1 MCVCVRVCVRAR
13 ARLLVCVC
21 ERGREKESEG
31 EIDGGDWEGKSERVG
46 NYKVYLLYNYKEKI
60 LGEYLYLQSV
70 IANLHT
76 TPPPPPSTSPK
87 RKNKEHVQI
96 TAA

>member
-1 MCVCVRVCVRAR
+1 MCAR

-21 ERGREKESEG
+21 VCERERERGRKREREG
-31 EIDGGDWEGKSERVG
+31 EIEGGDWEGERERESGELQSV
-46 NYKVYLLYNYKEKI
+46 LYSYKEKI

-76 TPPPPPSTSPK
+76 TPPTPQPPTLHLPK
-87 RKNKEHVQI
+87 TEK
-96 TAA
+96 